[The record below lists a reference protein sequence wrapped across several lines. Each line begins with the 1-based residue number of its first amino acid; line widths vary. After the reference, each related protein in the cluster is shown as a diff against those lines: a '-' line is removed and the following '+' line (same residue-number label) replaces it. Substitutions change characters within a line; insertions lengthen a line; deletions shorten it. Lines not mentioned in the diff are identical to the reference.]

1 MAPINFSTNN
11 WKPVIYVTISGKKK
25 LNICD
30 IGVKFVKG
38 PYGDHRI
45 SEKNI
50 PDSITLKQNK
60 FSEQKIFI
68 IRTKPSITYQLLTK
82 TPYAGD
88 SGMLLL
94 KYGI

>member
-1 MAPINFSTNN
+1 MNSPKGVKSGDTERVSISCPTRGTHQFFFFTNN
-11 WKPVIYVTISGKKK
+11 WKPVIYVTISEKKK

-50 PDSITLKQNK
+50 PDSITLKP
-60 FSEQKIFI
+60 E
-68 IRTKPSITYQLLTK
+68 
-82 TPYAGD
+82 
-88 SGMLLL
+88 
-94 KYGI
+94 